1 MGFAEMPVM
10 TMPSPARIL
19 QHGADVAAHVASMM
33 ELPLDQ
39 VERKVTF
46 MRPEQ
51 GTPAPVSGP
60 TPR

>member
-1 MGFAEMPVM
+1 M
-10 TMPSPARIL
+10 TMPSQPAYFSM
-19 QHGADVAAHVASMM
+19 GPMWPPMWASMM

-60 TPR
+60 TPKMTCAFSS